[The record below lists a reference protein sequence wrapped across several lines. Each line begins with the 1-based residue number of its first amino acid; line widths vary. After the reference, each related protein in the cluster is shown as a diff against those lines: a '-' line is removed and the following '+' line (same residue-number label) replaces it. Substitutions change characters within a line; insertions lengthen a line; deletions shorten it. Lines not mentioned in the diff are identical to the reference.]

1 MQVVRLDSSCCC
13 CYGFCTVVRRMWF
26 GPWWM
31 WRNSEAC
38 RGGCRQ
44 CHSGAAVHASKT
56 RSSFPP
62 PSWMCCQSVSP
73 MRVMLAFGS
82 HLEGIEVARDWHA
95 MRLLNEK
102 LVGALVCPAFCSVLF
117 LPSRSQR
124 TVVTG
129 REGLVL
135 GLHAKKGTKTPWSLH
150 PHSVMH
156 PKKKLLNLLHS
167 SLL

>member
-1 MQVVRLDSSCCC
+1 MV
-13 CYGFCTVVRRMWF
+13 
-26 GPWWM
+26 
-31 WRNSEAC
+31 
-38 RGGCRQ
+38 RGGCGGTARLAEA
-44 CHSGAAVHASKT
+44 GADSATVVLPCT
-56 RSSFPP
+56 RLRLVA
-62 PSWMCCQSVSP
+62 PSALPAGLDVLPVM
-73 MRVMLAFGS
+73 VMLAFGS

>member
-1 MQVVRLDSSCCC
+1 
-13 CYGFCTVVRRMWF
+13 
-26 GPWWM
+26 
-31 WRNSEAC
+31 
-38 RGGCRQ
+38 
-44 CHSGAAVHASKT
+44 
-56 RSSFPP
+56 
-62 PSWMCCQSVSP
+62 MCCQSDDGDASVWLSS
-73 MRVMLAFGS
+73 RGHRSSKRLACDA
-82 HLEGIEVARDWHA
+82 ITD
-95 MRLLNEK
+95 EK